1 MNKYLY
7 DHNITL
13 SNIFEWF
20 WEVKFSNLNKD
31 MIIIVARI
39 LNQMYMIKF
48 ILLWVFNK
56 FTIFSYLK

>member
-1 MNKYLY
+1 MY

-20 WEVKFSNLNKD
+20 WEVNFSYLNKD

-39 LNQMYMIKF
+39 LNQIYMIKF

-56 FTIFSYLK
+56 LTIFF